1 MKDKF
6 KKVKNKLLRAY
17 FVLQLAFLFPAT
29 TVYASKL
36 ESTKLV
42 TGTNKLISDGI
53 KVLVAMEVGL
63 LTFLLIKEGMNYQKA
78 PDEEKGKH
86 KKNLTGIAVAGVVVI
101 SLTSLVPAILS
112 YYQ

>member
-1 MKDKF
+1 MKKNM
-6 KKVKNKLLRAY
+6 KKVKEKLIRIFL
-17 FVLQLAFLFPAT
+17 VLQFTFLFPETAF
-29 TVYASKL
+29 AGGL
-36 ESTKLV
+36 ENTKLV
-42 TGTNKLISDGI
+42 KGTNKLIEDGI

-63 LTFLLIKEGMNYQKA
+63 VTFLLIKEGMNYQKA

-101 SLTSLVPAILS
+101 SLTSLVPAILG